1 MRPASC
7 HLLAAVDVE
16 EPCPGEQC
24 PFWDE
29 ACLLTGLRSDMSTN
43 PLLVRFL
50 LGLREDLEDGSR
62 PLLSLAPGLD

>member
-1 MRPASC
+1 MRPAPC
-7 HLLAAVDVE
+7 HLLDAVDVQ

-29 ACLLTGLRSDMSTN
+29 DCLLAGLRSDMSTN

-62 PLLSLAPGLD
+62 PLLIHAPGF

>member
-1 MRPASC
+1 MRPTSC

-29 ACLLTGLRSDMSTN
+29 SCLLTGLRSDLSTN
-43 PLLVRFL
+43 PVLVCFL
-50 LGLREDLEDGSR
+50 LKLREDLEDGGR
-62 PLLSLAPGLD
+62 PFLMHAPGLD